1 MERKKYPQV
10 SHVNYLFFQIT
21 SSWNLMLFRSVVKG
35 VKLTGANFGDFS
47 LADLERLKNDN
58 RWLSN
63 AHVTLALQCVVYFPN
78 VINKIIR

>member
-1 MERKKYPQV
+1 MERKNYSQV
-10 SHVNYLFFQIT
+10 SDVNYLFLQIT

-58 RWLSN
+58 RWLSDS
-63 AHVTLALQCVVYFPN
+63 HVTLALQCVCLFS
-78 VINKIIR
+78 